1 MEDICD
7 GVRILC
13 ERMETNPEDFG
24 YNGKFYEYGREID
37 ETIVRPEKTQHRLTF
52 FTQAE
57 RDMLTAA
64 YKNFVRNYYT
74 RCVIETLTS
83 TAEFDQPKP
92 ALKPKRGGPIS
103 TATLRKEI
111 QEDLNKAFDKEY
123 DTYSDTLKYKAVG
136 RYAFGDELPDP
147 WKK

>member
-7 GVRILC
+7 GVKILC
-13 ERMETNPEDFG
+13 ERMDTHPDDFG

-37 ETIVRPEKTQHRLTF
+37 EMIVRPEKTQHRLTF

-57 RDMLTAA
+57 RDMLATA

-74 RCVIETLTS
+74 RCVIETLVD
-83 TAEFDQPKP
+83 APDEPEKP
-92 ALKPKRGGPIS
+92 RPKRGGPIS

-111 QEDLNKAFDKEY
+111 QEDLNKAFEKEY

-136 RYAFGDELPDP
+136 RYAFDEELPDP

>member
-13 ERMETNPEDFG
+13 ERMDTNPDDFG
-24 YNGKFYEYGREID
+24 YGGKFYEYGHEID
-37 ETIVRPEKTQHRLTF
+37 EMIVRPEQIRHRLTF

-64 YKNFVRNYYT
+64 YKNFVRNHYT

-83 TAEFDQPKP
+83 AAEVEVEQPKP
-92 ALKPKRGGPIS
+92 SKRGGPLTTEAI
-103 TATLRKEI
+103 RKEL
-111 QEDLNKAFDKEY
+111 QEDLNKAFAKEY
-123 DTYSDTLKYKAVG
+123 DTYSDALKYKAKD